1 MNWYSIKNSINN
13 NLSISIDEEIGSY
26 GINAK
31 DFIEEVKGA
40 GSKNIELTIN
50 SGGGSVFEAFA
61 IYDFLKTSSYNV
73 SVEIVGVAAS
83 AASVLALAGDELPTM
98 TENSVIMIHNAWMPV
113 VSGEGMDSDAIRDYI
128 EELEKNAS
136 LMDALNLRIAKIY
149 TKATGMD
156 LEKVQEMMAAETWIF
171 AEDAYEM
178 GFVKEV
184 KEGSLVAAYAS
195 PKDLAK
201 MGYKKVPKN
210 YVNQLNNVDMSEN
223 KEKSFFKHMMAF
235 FKDSEVKAELEEE
248 VVETP
253 EVEAQAEAVE
263 EVVAEEK
270 VEEVV
275 EEATEEAVEEVSEE
289 VTEEPKDAVDM
300 EAIKAELMAE
310 VKAEIS
316 AKDSELSELKK
327 ELDKAKASRKPL
339 EAKEDVVNPEAKIEE
354 ADELGA
360 AILNILKSSFKA

>member
-31 DFIEEVKGA
+31 DFIDEVKA
-40 GSKNIELTIN
+40 SGSKNIELTIN

-73 SVEIVGVAAS
+73 SVDIVGVAAS

-113 VSGEGMDSDAIRDYI
+113 VSMEGMDSDKIRDYI

-149 TKATGMD
+149 SKSTGVE
-156 LEKVQEMMAAETWIF
+156 LSEIQSMMADETWIF
-171 AEDAYEM
+171 AEDAIEM
-178 GFVKEV
+178 GFVREV
-184 KEGSLVAAYAS
+184 KEGAKVAAYAS

-235 FKDSEVKAELEEE
+235 FKEDEVKAEANEE

-253 EVEAQAEAVE
+253 EVEAEAE
-263 EVVAEEK
+263 
-270 VEEVV
+270 
-275 EEATEEAVEEVSEE
+275 TVEEVSEE
-289 VTEEPKDAVDM
+289 VTEEPKDEVDVK
-300 EAIKAELMAE
+300 AIKAELMAE
-310 VKAEIS
+310 IKAEIS

-339 EAKEDVVNPEAKIEE
+339 QAKEDVVNPEAKVEE